1 MPTISTDTQ
10 VKKPFFP
17 VQGFPD
23 ATFGVQFT
31 AADFVRSVNKKVRQN
46 YIRKRLKVRFFNHST
61 QNVGLKIVTYLL
73 LLVLLGYL
81 QGSGTAD

>member
-1 MPTISTDTQ
+1 
-10 VKKPFFP
+10 

-46 YIRKRLKVRFFNHST
+46 YIRKRLKVRFIDYSKQSF
-61 QNVGLKIVTYLL
+61 GLKIALKLTYVLM
-73 LLVLLGYL
+73 LV
-81 QGSGTAD
+81 